1 MEMSSGNS
9 IESYTTAR
17 VPDSDYEIT
26 GGRGMLVAEVREE
39 DDVTESAPP
48 PGTSCNR
55 V

>member
-1 MEMSSGNS
+1 MEMSSRNS
-9 IESYTTAR
+9 VESYTTAR

-26 GGRGMLVAEVREE
+26 GGQGMSPAEVPVE
-39 DDVTESAPP
+39 DDITESTPP